1 MDARQELAN
10 NHGENFAD
18 EFDAEFD
25 LDSDQ
30 DETTDVESQNDPVV
44 DRPSIR
50 RQLLTILSSTAVFYI
65 VGVADGM
72 LIALAIMRYI
82 GG

>member
-25 LDSDQ
+25 LDD
-30 DETTDVESQNDPVV
+30 TTEEELQVATKQVLHRRLSQ
-44 DRPSIR
+44 
-50 RQLLTILSSTAVFYI
+50 QLLTILSSTAVFYV
-65 VGVADGM
+65 VGLLDGILVAV
-72 LIALAIMRYI
+72 AVMRYF